1 MTRRYTGAEARELRR
16 GVGPFEVSGVVIVN
30 AHPAAAIRCV
40 ADIND
45 QTLGPLLAAAPD
57 LAESLAAVEA
67 ERDALSRALFL
78 SDAARDNEE
87 SAYLALLAERDALRA
102 AVLECFDA
110 MDAID
115 TDRQKPHTSGWTER
129 RDALHAK
136 LSSALAALREAAK

>member
-67 ERDALSRALFL
+67 ERDAYRAYYEARQAMYAAQD
-78 SDAARDNEE
+78 SD
-87 SAYLALLAERDALRA
+87 SLAEEFAAQDRA
-102 AVLECFDA
+102 REA
-110 MDAID
+110 
-115 TDRQKPHTSGWTER
+115 RER
-129 RDALHAK
+129 I
-136 LSSALAALREAAK
+136 AALREAAK

>member
-67 ERDALSRALFL
+67 ERDALRAKA
-78 SDAARDNEE
+78 SAALA
-87 SAYLALLAERDALRA
+87 AY
-102 AVLECFDA
+102 
-110 MDAID
+110 
-115 TDRQKPHTSGWTER
+115 
-129 RDALHAK
+129 DALHCDDGYTGARFEA
-136 LSSALAALREAAK
+136 ALAALREAAK